1 MFSYLLT
8 SLYTKKYLIL
18 NLENLS
24 FHLKKWELCI
34 IFSCDKNYAYYI
46 STIYKESKTID
57 MRQNL
62 K

>member
-34 IFSCDKNYAYYI
+34 IFSYNKNYAYYI